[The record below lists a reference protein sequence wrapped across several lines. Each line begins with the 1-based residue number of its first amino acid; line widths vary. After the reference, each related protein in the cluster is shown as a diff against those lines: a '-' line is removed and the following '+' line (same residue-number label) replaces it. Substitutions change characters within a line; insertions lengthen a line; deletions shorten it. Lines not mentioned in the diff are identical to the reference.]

1 MEGVEFMTRQMIQN
15 VKQENVISLMCEVL
29 ELSESSEKKV
39 TKAVEKLGIQSF
51 FTSIDALDVDDV
63 EKDRIKAL
71 KEVIEAKAKSLEA
84 LEGGQ

>member
-1 MEGVEFMTRQMIQN
+1 MIQN
-15 VKQENVISLMCEVL
+15 IKQENVIELMCEVL

-39 TKAVEKLGIQSF
+39 TKAVEKLGIQAF
-51 FTSIDALDVDDV
+51 FTSIDALEVEEV

-71 KEVIEAKAKSLEA
+71 KEVIDAKAKSLEA

>member
-15 VKQENVISLMCEVL
+15 VKQENVIELMCEVL
-29 ELSESSEKKV
+29 ELSKSSEKKV
-39 TKAVEKLGIQSF
+39 TKAVEKLGIQTF
-51 FTSIDALDVDDV
+51 FTSIDALDVEEV
-63 EKDRIKAL
+63 EKDRMKAL

>member
-1 MEGVEFMTRQMIQN
+1 MIQN
-15 VKQENVISLMCEVL
+15 AKQENVIELMCEVL

-39 TKAVEKLGIQSF
+39 ANAVEKLGIQAF
-51 FTSIDALDVDDV
+51 FTSIDALDIDEA

>member
-1 MEGVEFMTRQMIQN
+1 MIQN
-15 VKQENVISLMCEVL
+15 VKQENVIELMCEVL
-29 ELSESSEKKV
+29 VLSESSEKKV
-39 TKAVEKLGIQSF
+39 AKTVEKLGIQTF
-51 FTSIDALDVDDV
+51 FTSIDALDVDEA

>member
-1 MEGVEFMTRQMIQN
+1 MDLVTRQMIQN
-15 VKQENVISLMCEVL
+15 VKQANVIELMCEVL

-39 TKAVEKLGIQSF
+39 AKAVEKLGIQTF
-51 FTSIDALDVDDV
+51 FTSIDALDVEEV

>member
-1 MEGVEFMTRQMIQN
+1 MTRQMIQN
-15 VKQENVISLMCEVL
+15 AKQENVIELMCEVL
-29 ELSESSEKKV
+29 ELAESSEKKV
-39 TKAVEKLGIQSF
+39 VNAVEKLGIQAF
-51 FTSIDALDVDDV
+51 FTSIDALEVEEV

>member
-1 MEGVEFMTRQMIQN
+1 MTRQMIQN
-15 VKQENVISLMCEVL
+15 VKQENVIELMCEVL

-39 TKAVEKLGIQSF
+39 TKAVEKLGVQAF

-71 KEVIEAKAKSLEA
+71 KEVIEAKAKSLDA

>member
-1 MEGVEFMTRQMIQN
+1 MIQN
-15 VKQENVISLMCEVL
+15 LKQENVIELMCEVL
-29 ELSESSEKKV
+29 ELSGSSEKKV
-39 TKAVEKLGIQSF
+39 VKAVEKLGVQAF
-51 FTSIDALDVDDV
+51 FTSIDALDVEEV

>member
-1 MEGVEFMTRQMIQN
+1 MTRQMIQN
-15 VKQENVISLMCEVL
+15 LKQENVIELMCEVL
-29 ELSESSEKKV
+29 ELSGSSEKKV
-39 TKAVEKLGIQSF
+39 VKAVEKLGVQAF
-51 FTSIDALDVDDV
+51 FTSIDALDVEEV

>member
-1 MEGVEFMTRQMIQN
+1 MTRQMIQN
-15 VKQENVISLMCEVL
+15 VKQENVIELMCEVL

-39 TKAVEKLGIQSF
+39 VKTVEELGIQAF
-51 FTSIDALDVDDV
+51 FISIDALDVDEI

>member
-1 MEGVEFMTRQMIQN
+1 MTRQMIQN
-15 VKQENVISLMCEVL
+15 VKQENVIELMCEVL
-29 ELSESSEKKV
+29 ELSENSEKKV
-39 TKAVEKLGIQSF
+39 VKAVEKLGIQTF
-51 FTSIDALDVDDV
+51 FTSIDALGVDEV

>member
-1 MEGVEFMTRQMIQN
+1 VTRQMIQN
-15 VKQENVISLMCEVL
+15 VKQANVIELMCEVL

-39 TKAVEKLGIQSF
+39 AKAVEKLGIQTF
-51 FTSIDALDVDDV
+51 FTSIDALDIDEA

>member
-1 MEGVEFMTRQMIQN
+1 MIQN
-15 VKQENVISLMCEVL
+15 VKQENVIELMCEVL

-39 TKAVEKLGIQSF
+39 TKAVEKLGVQAF

-71 KEVIEAKAKSLEA
+71 KEVIEAKAKSLDA

>member
-1 MEGVEFMTRQMIQN
+1 MTRQMIQN
-15 VKQENVISLMCEVL
+15 VKQENVIELMCEVL

-39 TKAVEKLGIQSF
+39 TKAVEKLGIQAF
-51 FTSIDALDVDDV
+51 FTSIDVLDVEEV
-63 EKDRIKAL
+63 EKDRMKAL

>member
-1 MEGVEFMTRQMIQN
+1 
-15 VKQENVISLMCEVL
+15 MCEVL
-29 ELSESSEKKV
+29 ELSGSSEKKV
-39 TKAVEKLGIQSF
+39 VKAVEKLGVQAF
-51 FTSIDALDVDDV
+51 FTSIDALDVEEV

>member
-1 MEGVEFMTRQMIQN
+1 MTRQMIQN
-15 VKQENVISLMCEVL
+15 VKQENVIELMCEVL

-39 TKAVEKLGIQSF
+39 GNAVEKLGIQTF
-51 FTSIDALDVDDV
+51 FASIDALEINEA

-71 KEVIEAKAKSLEA
+71 KEVIEAKAKSLET

>member
-1 MEGVEFMTRQMIQN
+1 MARQMIQN
-15 VKQENVISLMCEVL
+15 IKQENVIGLMCEVL

-39 TKAVEKLGIQSF
+39 TKVVEKLGIQSF

-71 KEVIEAKAKSLEA
+71 KEVIEAKAKSLDA

>member
-1 MEGVEFMTRQMIQN
+1 MTRQMIQN
-15 VKQENVISLMCEVL
+15 VKQENVIELMCEVL

-39 TKAVEKLGIQSF
+39 AKAVEKLGIQTF
-51 FTSIDALDVDDV
+51 FTSIDALNIDEA

>member
-1 MEGVEFMTRQMIQN
+1 MARQMIQN
-15 VKQENVISLMCEVL
+15 IKQENVIGLMCEVL

-71 KEVIEAKAKSLEA
+71 KEVIEAKAKSLDA

>member
-1 MEGVEFMTRQMIQN
+1 MARQMIQN
-15 VKQENVISLMCEVL
+15 IKQENVIGLMCEVL

-39 TKAVEKLGIQSF
+39 TKVVEKLGIQSF

-71 KEVIEAKAKSLEA
+71 KEVIEAKAKSLET

>member
-1 MEGVEFMTRQMIQN
+1 MTRQMIQN
-15 VKQENVISLMCEVL
+15 VKQENVIELMCEVL

-39 TKAVEKLGIQSF
+39 VRAVEKLGIQAF
-51 FTSIDALDVDDV
+51 FTSIDALDIEEV

-71 KEVIEAKAKSLEA
+71 KEVIEAKGKSLEA

>member
-1 MEGVEFMTRQMIQN
+1 MTRQMIQN
-15 VKQENVISLMCEVL
+15 AKQENVIELMCEVL

-39 TKAVEKLGIQSF
+39 ANAVEKLGIQAF
-51 FTSIDALDVDDV
+51 FTSIDALDIDEA

>member
-15 VKQENVISLMCEVL
+15 VKQENVIELMCEVL

-39 TKAVEKLGIQSF
+39 TKAVEKLGIQIF
-51 FTSIDALDVDDV
+51 FTSIDALDVEEV
-63 EKDRIKAL
+63 EKDRMKAL
-71 KEVIEAKAKSLEA
+71 KEVLEAKAKSLEA